1 MCQQLRSCTDCLKF
15 IAVPQALNETLT
27 QAVILLE
34 RVKIV
39 RERDHLSRR
48 ADGGGATHTSPGW

>member
-1 MCQQLRSCTDCLKF
+1 MCQQLRSCTDCLKI

-27 QAVILLE
+27 QAVIILE

-39 RERDHLSRR
+39 RERDQLSRR
-48 ADGGGATHTSPGW
+48 GDVGGATHTSPGW